1 MALPSLLRAT
11 LPLRPSIA
19 SFMSPARS
27 QLLPRSSIL
36 TPTIR
41 SASTITSDPTPS
53 QETTP
58 PTQPTTSSTQS
69 SSPITPAD
77 LTPPSRLRT
86 YASVRRTGTV
96 TSVGRMDRT
105 VRVSFRHR
113 AWDRHIRKHYP
124 KETHFLVSDPNNS
137 LREGDVIEFSS
148 GAPKS
153 RRVHHVVERIVAP
166 FGTPIEERRPVLSR
180 EERDQE
186 RERKW
191 AAKYLRREERRLGGP
206 VDLAGIAGLEGQVQ
220 AEGLSDAELIH
231 RIHGANERI
240 GRVKRLVLERTAAAE
255 AARVEAGAKARAEA
269 VAKEEPKEEPKEEQ
283 LKYE

>member
-1 MALPSLLRAT
+1 
-11 LPLRPSIA
+11 
-19 SFMSPARS
+19 
-27 QLLPRSSIL
+27 
-36 TPTIR
+36 
-41 SASTITSDPTPS
+41 
-53 QETTP
+53 
-58 PTQPTTSSTQS
+58 
-69 SSPITPAD
+69 
-77 LTPPSRLRT
+77 
-86 YASVRRTGTV
+86 
-96 TSVGRMDRT
+96 MDRT

-166 FGTPIEERRPVLSR
+166 FGTPIEKRRPVLSR

-191 AAKYLRREERRLGGP
+191 AAKYLRREERRLGAP
-206 VDLAGIAGLEGQVQ
+206 VDLAGIAGLEGQGQ
-220 AEGLSDAELIH
+220 AEGVSTAELIH

-255 AARVEAGAKARAEA
+255 AARVEAEAKTKAESKTKAEAKA
-269 VAKEEPKEEPKEEQ
+269 KEEPKEEQ

>member
-1 MALPSLLRAT
+1 
-11 LPLRPSIA
+11 
-19 SFMSPARS
+19 
-27 QLLPRSSIL
+27 
-36 TPTIR
+36 
-41 SASTITSDPTPS
+41 
-53 QETTP
+53 
-58 PTQPTTSSTQS
+58 
-69 SSPITPAD
+69 
-77 LTPPSRLRT
+77 
-86 YASVRRTGTV
+86 
-96 TSVGRMDRT
+96 MDRT

-153 RRVHHVVERIVAP
+153 RRVHHVLERIVAP
-166 FGTPIEERRPVLSR
+166 FGTPIEKRRPVLSR

-191 AAKYLRREERRLGGP
+191 AAKYLRREERRLGAP
-206 VDLAGIAGLEGQVQ
+206 VDLAGIAGLEGQ
-220 AEGLSDAELIH
+220 AEGLSAAELIH

-255 AARVEAGAKARAEA
+255 AARVEAEMKTRAEA
-269 VAKEEPKEEPKEEQ
+269 VAKEGPKEEQ